1 MTPRSLAC
9 LTGNAE
15 AGTIEDKNTSSRCGA
30 GETKPSSGLR
40 IGHCCEL
47 WYRSQTQLGSR
58 VAVAVV

>member
-47 WYRSQTQLGSR
+47 QRMSWTWL
-58 VAVAVV
+58 